1 MLKKAIIGIVIF
13 AGGCI
18 TGYFACDMIKKEK
31 YKEEASKLARIEIN
45 EVKEIYKEKL
55 DEFQKEHTRRLDEFE
70 SEQLEKIDAIKEKA
84 ENHISALSQQNDK
97 KNVIEYNKLASQYK
111 STKYPTQKKEESV
124 LEQLA
129 ENISEAGA
137 EAHEIISRASSD
149 EISIL
154 NTLTYEKT
162 IYNRPEIIDPDEY
175 GENEDYDTLQL
186 TYFMGDKKL
195 VDEDADDVIDEVD
208 LHIGEENLKIFDE
221 FPEATSLYIRNDELK
236 MDFEI
241 LKDDFCYEEIKP
253 VEEIQRKP
261 HQVD

>member
-1 MLKKAIIGIVIF
+1 MLKKTILGLIIF

-18 TGYFACDMIKKEK
+18 TGYFTCDMIKKEK

-45 EVKEIYKEKL
+45 EVKEIYKQKL
-55 DEFQKEHTRRLDEFE
+55 DEFQAEHTKRLDEFE
-70 SEQLEKIDAIKEKA
+70 SEQLGKLDAIREKA
-84 ENHISALSQQNDK
+84 ENHIATLDRENEE
-97 KNVIEYNKLASQYK
+97 KNIIDYHKIASQYK

-129 ENISEAGA
+129 DNISEAGK
-137 EAHEIISRASSD
+137 EAHEVLSNLSSS

>member
-1 MLKKAIIGIVIF
+1 MLKKTIIGFVIF
-13 AGGCI
+13 AGGCV
-18 TGYFACDMIKKEK
+18 TGYFTCYMIKKEK

-45 EVKEIYKEKL
+45 EVKEIYKQKL
-55 DEFQKEHTRRLDEFE
+55 DEFQAEHTKRLDDFE
-70 SEQLEKIDAIKEKA
+70 TEQLEKLDAIKEKA
-84 ENHISALSQQNDK
+84 ENHIATLDKENDK
-97 KNVIEYNKLASQYK
+97 KNVIDYHKIASQYK
-111 STKYPTQKKEESV
+111 STKYPTQRKEESV

-129 ENISEAGA
+129 DNISEEGK
-137 EAHEIISRASSD
+137 EAHEIITRASSD

-162 IYNRPEIIDPDEY
+162 IYNRPEIIEPDEY

-186 TYFMGDKKL
+186 TYFMGDRKL